1 MGIKKV
7 IITALLAVLLFTS
20 IVQAQGQ
27 ETLSLSMEQVIERA
41 VAESEAYRIQDNT
54 VQKLQ
59 QQYREVKATIY
70 PQVNGSV
77 AWVNNYE
84 YPDKA
89 KAQMTDYTFDAGI
102 TASQVVWS
110 FGKVSSAVRLAD
122 KLLAGSRMNKDTT
135 KLEVIYA
142 AKIRYYSTLLADSS
156 VKILR
161 ESLENTRH
169 NKELVI
175 QRASGGRSSRRDII
189 KMDAD
194 IAARVP
200 QVNEA
205 NTGLSSALRGLKV
218 MIGTAPEAE
227 IVMTDAFAA
236 EYKPLDGPA
245 LVKSMR
251 ENEPTLQSLRQNIA
265 VYEELTKIRKA
276 GYYPTIAAFATWDYM
291 GGGADYYIGKDNL
304 GGYNAIGLKMNI
316 PLWTSGQTSSQLQQ
330 AKIDLQ
336 NAKLQL
342 QMVDKGMV
350 LELNNAVAEYNQYI
364 DTLAANQAAVKLAQD
379 SFNMMQ
385 DMLASGQVSLTDLN
399 DSELLLT
406 SGKLKLEVTLFNIN
420 ATIAKIEKM
429 AGKLLWLN

>member
-1 MGIKKV
+1 MRMNKLV
-7 IITALLAVLLFTS
+7 M
-20 IVQAQGQ
+20 IVVMIRFLCPAASQAQGQ
-27 ETLSLSMEQVIERA
+27 EILSLNMEQVINKA
-41 VAESEAYRIQDNT
+41 IIESEQYQIQDNT
-54 VQKLQ
+54 VKKLE
-59 QQYREVKATIY
+59 QQYREAKSAIY
-70 PQVNGSV
+70 PQVNGAV
-77 AWVNNYE
+77 TWLNNYE

-89 KAQMTDYTFDAGI
+89 KAQMTDYAFDAGI
-102 TASQVVWS
+102 TASQIVWS

-135 KLEVIYA
+135 KQEVIYA
-142 AKIRYYSTLLADSS
+142 AKIRYYSTLLAKSS
-156 VKILR
+156 LDILQ
-161 ESLENTRH
+161 ESLGNTRR

-175 QRASGGRSSRRDII
+175 QRSSAGRSSRRDII

-205 NTGLSSALRGLKV
+205 GTSLSSALRGLKV
-218 MIGTAPEAE
+218 MIGAAPEAE
-227 IVMTDAFAA
+227 VIMTDTYAA

-251 ENEPTLQSLRQNIA
+251 ENEPTLQALYQNIA

-276 GYYPTIAAFATWDYM
+276 GYYPTIAAFATWDYK
-291 GGGADYYIGKDNL
+291 GGGTDYYIGDNNL
-304 GGYNAIGLKMNI
+304 DGYSVFGLQMNV

-336 NAKLQL
+336 NAQLQL
-342 QMVDKGMV
+342 QMVDKAMV
-350 LELNNAVAEYNQYI
+350 LELNNAVAEYNEYI

-379 SFNMMQ
+379 SFKMMQ
-385 DMLASGQVSLTDLN
+385 DLLASGQVSLTDLN

-406 SGKLKLEVTLFNIN
+406 SGKLKLQVTLFNLN

-429 AGKLLWLN
+429 AGKLIWQN